1 MVVEC
6 DTSIAINYCYFA
18 QLQQRAVNSQLL
30 EGSMK
35 PSWVEHNVFTVRHQF
50 ALKSL
55 DDQRRSLCVP
65 ECSPMIKGTLQTSRM
80 DSYTGKTECAFV
92 VLMKRHNLT
101 PLSIPGE
108 EVTWYSGYASL
119 TDGEPKWQGSGFHSS
134 PAETNEEFVA
144 RRNRRKR
151 NNVSFTSVDCLLNKI
166 IKWKRMN
173 ANMREIKGSDKCAKL
188 SYW

>member
-35 PSWVEHNVFTVRHQF
+35 PSRVEHNVFTVRHQF

-65 ECSPMIKGTLQTSRM
+65 QCPPMYDQEDIADPDEHGENGTRLCRLNETSQFN
-80 DSYTGKTECAFV
+80 S
-92 VLMKRHNLT
+92 
-101 PLSIPGE
+101 S
-108 EVTWYSGYASL
+108 WYSWWRSPGIPTMSAWPMENPN
-119 TDGEPKWQGSGFHSS
+119 DKDQGFHSS
-134 PAETNEEFVA
+134 PAQTNEEFVA
-144 RRNRRKR
+144 NWNRRKR
-151 NNVSFTSVDCLLNKI
+151 NSVSYKQWLLINKLQNE
-166 IKWKRMN
+166 KG
-173 ANMREIKGSDKCAKL
+173 RECER
-188 SYW
+188 